1 MDSTHRLTD
10 GLGSLT
16 TFCLLCS
23 APPLPLI
30 CSTTKAV
37 PLICSALLT
46 QDRDLSLVNE
56 AYVRTYQKTLL
67 YAQKTLLYAAGSE
80 SSGDYKKLLTAYI
93 GQIVK

>member
-67 YAQKTLLYAAGSE
+67 YAAGSE